1 MMFEKNNRLPIGIQ
15 GVLLKTGW
23 IFRVR
28 LGIVSALLIAG
39 SISQTVAAFESLEA
53 LVESD
58 QYQAAYELA
67 MSQELEQAGE
77 PHFDF
82 LFGLSALET
91 GHPQLAVF
99 ALERVLV
106 AVPQDHRAR
115 LELGRAYFVLGDFEK
130 SRELFDKVLAADP
143 PQRVKDNVQ
152 LFMHELEQRSK
163 LRDRQFSSN
172 VGLKFGYDSNI
183 NSATTDSTVLFGD
196 SIIPL
201 SETSRELSDSFA
213 ELDAGASYL
222 QLLRKDMGYFVS
234 ASFNEHQN
242 IDYDE
247 FDTRLLGLSGGYVY
261 QSNGHNIRVP
271 VQYQY
276 LQVDGEFFRSSTGLG
291 LEWSKS
297 TQMGA
302 QFMLFS
308 QWAQQR
314 HSDADNVRDV
324 DLGLFGLGA
333 SHGLPAAKLVFSLSA
348 YAAREKSK
356 QIAGEHFGRG
366 YSGLRLGLSW
376 TPRPE
381 HQLQLGMSAQQ
392 VEHDAVHPSF
402 SVVREG
408 DYDQVSLDWV
418 WRFRPQ
424 WSFSFGASHSKN
436 DSNIDIYTY
445 KRSMQYL
452 GCVYDF

>member
-1 MMFEKNNRLPIGIQ
+1 MKNRMDF
-15 GVLLKTGW
+15 K
-23 IFRVR
+23 VR

-39 SISQTVAAFESLEA
+39 SISQSVVAAESLEA
-53 LVESD
+53 LVESG

-67 MSQELEQAGE
+67 MIQELDQAGE

-82 LFGLSALET
+82 LYGLSALEV

-143 PQRVKDNVQ
+143 PRRVKDNVQ

-172 VGLKFGYDSNI
+172 VGLKLGHDSNI
-183 NSATTDSTVLFGD
+183 NSATVESSVLSPVFGPVVLD
-196 SIIPL
+196 
-201 SETSRELSDSFA
+201 EDSRELSDSFA
-213 ELDAGASYL
+213 ELDASASYL

-234 ASFNEHQN
+234 ASFNQHKN
-242 IDYDE
+242 ITRDG
-247 FDTRLLGLSGGYVY
+247 FDTGLLGFSGGYVY
-261 QSNGHNIRVP
+261 QSGGHTVRVP
-271 VQYQY
+271 LQYQY
-276 LQVDGEFFRSSTGLG
+276 LRVDSDFYRSSSGLG

-297 TQMGA
+297 TQTGA
-302 QFMLFS
+302 QYMLFS

-314 HSDADNVRDV
+314 HGDADDVRDV

-333 SHGLPAAKLVFSLSA
+333 SYGIPATKLAFNLSA
-348 YAAREKSK
+348 YTAREKSK
-356 QIAGEHFGRG
+356 QVGGEHFGRG
-366 YSGLRLGLSW
+366 YSGLRLGSSW
-376 TPRPE
+376 TPRPAHE
-381 HQLQLGMSAQQ
+381 LQLGLTVQQ
-392 VEHDAVHPSF
+392 VEHDAINS
-402 SVVREG
+402 SISTEIREDDYAQVRF
-408 DYDQVSLDWV
+408 DWL
-418 WRFRPQ
+418 WRFKPQ
-424 WSFSFGASHSKN
+424 WRVSFGASYSEN
-436 DSNIDIYTY
+436 DSNINLYTY

-452 GCVYDF
+452 GCSYDF